1 MTLGQGVATVS
12 GVLVI
17 AVLVVADIVL
27 ANDRTKNNAPSQI
40 VRWVSRFTAVV
51 PFGLGVLMGHWFHP
65 DDMLE
70 PVLGARSPLY
80 LLAIGVVITISG
92 VIMGWQG
99 KGIAAWPWAVAGAVL
114 GALLWPV

>member
-1 MTLGQGVATVS
+1 MTLGQGAATVI

-27 ANDRTKNNAPSQI
+27 ANDRTKDNAPSQI
-40 VRWVSRFTAVV
+40 VRWVSRFTAAV

-65 DDMLE
+65 DDNLE
-70 PVLGARSPLY
+70 PILGARSPLY
-80 LLAIGVVITISG
+80 LLAIGVVIAVGG
-92 VIMGWQG
+92 VIMGWQR
-99 KGIAAWPWAVAGAVL
+99 KSIAPWPWAIAGAIL